1 MAQTPQGDEQQ
12 VNEEGE
18 EQAGGERQEEK
29 PAGRAEGEVGGWDGG
44 AQLRSWASCCH
55 LSLQPG
61 LLKMRKKTLR
71 TQDPVPAHLG
81 STASF
86 LDAAYPQPGLQ
97 GKLRARQISR
107 PVSPAALQCW
117 EMRG

>member
-29 PAGRAEGEVGGWDGG
+29 PAGRAEGEAGGWGAG

-61 LLKMRKKTLR
+61 LLKMRKKPSGHRTLSQP
-71 TQDPVPAHLG
+71 TWGALLH
-81 STASF
+81 F
-86 LDAAYPQPGLQ
+86 LMLLTRSPGCEE
-97 GKLRARQISR
+97 S
-107 PVSPAALQCW
+107 
-117 EMRG
+117 